1 MGVGKK
7 ATGQET
13 LGKMLVSRHGDM
25 CKRSANALE
34 KVYETRVRRQG
45 KRECNEGAKALER

>member
-13 LGKMLVSRHGDM
+13 LGKMLVSRHGDT
-25 CKRSANALE
+25 CKRACNAME
-34 KVYETRVRRQG
+34 KVYETRVRRKG
-45 KRECNEGAKALER
+45 KRECAER

>member
-1 MGVGKK
+1 MVNMGVGKK

-25 CKRSANALE
+25 SKRSANALE

-45 KRECNEGAKALER
+45 KRECNER

>member
-7 ATGQET
+7 ATGQQM
-13 LGKMLVSRHGDM
+13 LGKMLVARHGDM

-45 KRECNEGAKALER
+45 KRQAAER

>member
-13 LGKMLVSRHGDM
+13 LGKLLVSRHGDM
-25 CKRSANALE
+25 CKRACNAME
-34 KVYETRVRRQG
+34 KVFETRVRRQG
-45 KRECNEGAKALER
+45 KRACQER